1 MEPDVETKFSKELL
15 NSAVHLIRTANR
27 EIGELGSEKSRAMLD
42 AFDPDLYDEV
52 MYLLLIGN
60 QLGNV
65 VLKYDPTHSRPNLI
79 DAVRTLRNSFGV
91 SLKQSKQL
99 AESAMQNGS
108 VVISVD
114 EDVTQEK
121 LNKCS
126 VMLEDTGWSIEQ

>member
-1 MEPDVETKFSKELL
+1 MEPVETKFSKELL

-27 EIGELGSEKSRAMLD
+27 EMGELGSQKARAMLD

-65 VLKYDPTHSRPNLI
+65 VLKYDPTHPKPNLI
-79 DAVRTLRNSFGV
+79 DAVRALRNSFGF
-91 SLKQSKQL
+91 SLKRSKVL
-99 AESAMQNGS
+99 AESALQNES

-114 EDVTQEK
+114 EDVTHEL
-121 LNKCS
+121 LNKIS
-126 VMLEDTGWSIEQ
+126 TMLEDTGWSIEQ